1 MAKNNNFDAF
11 IQNQTAK
18 STQNNEKTAYNVLC
32 KYMSAT
38 NNVSNIIRKKPL
50 DLNELLCEFFM
61 NVKKMDGEHY
71 EPDSL
76 STIHRSLQRHLIK
89 NKYKYNILVDKQFKR
104 SRKFIVSRRK
114 QLKKWD

>member
-11 IQNQTAK
+11 IQSQTAK

-38 NNVSNIIRKKPL
+38 NNVCNIIKKKSL
-50 DLNELLCEFFM
+50 DLDELLCKFFM

-71 EPDSL
+71 ESDSL
-76 STIHRSLQRHLIK
+76 STIHHSL
-89 NKYKYNILVDKQFKR
+89 
-104 SRKFIVSRRK
+104 
-114 QLKKWD
+114 